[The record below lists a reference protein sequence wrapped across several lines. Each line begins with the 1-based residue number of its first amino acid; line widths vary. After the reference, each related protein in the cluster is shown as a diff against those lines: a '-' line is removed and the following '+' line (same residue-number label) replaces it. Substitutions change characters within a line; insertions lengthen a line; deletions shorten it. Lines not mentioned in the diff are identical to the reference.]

1 MGYTLDTFLIFN
13 NNLVFDLLIVP
24 TSSELTRCSVDD
36 LGVAEKMQSRLDGTR
51 SGNPLVLGRRSGE
64 GRVCSPQ
71 KGLWTQ
77 GE

>member
-36 LGVAEKMQSRLDGTR
+36 LGVVMRVEIRVLVG
-51 SGNPLVLGRRSGE
+51 GVPL
-64 GRVCSPQ
+64 SPDTT
-71 KGLWTQ
+71 WVIP
-77 GE
+77 